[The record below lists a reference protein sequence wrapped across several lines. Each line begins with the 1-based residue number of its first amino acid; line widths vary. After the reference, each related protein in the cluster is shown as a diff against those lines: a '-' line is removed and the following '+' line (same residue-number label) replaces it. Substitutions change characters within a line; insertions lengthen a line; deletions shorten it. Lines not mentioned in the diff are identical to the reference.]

1 MKKRISLFGIFVFAA
16 VSLWSQQKIDSK
28 IPLIGANAPAFTAM
42 STNGEIRFP
51 GDYGNKWKILFSHP
65 RDYTPVCSS
74 EILELAQ
81 MQDDFDKMG
90 VKLIVLSTDT
100 LYQHQS
106 WKKTLDT
113 LKYKNREPQ
122 VIRFPLLD
130 DNSKRVSTLYGML
143 HNPYSTT
150 QDVRGVFIIDPKN
163 KIRAISFYPSEVGR
177 NMDEIE
183 RTVLALQT
191 SDKEKVLTPA
201 NWTPGDD
208 VFLPYADPKTGKDG
222 STYYISPFMIGKKLN

>member
-1 MKKRISLFGIFVFAA
+1 MKKRVSLFGILVFAA
-16 VSLWSQQKIDSK
+16 TGLWSQQKNDSK
-28 IPLIGANAPAFTAM
+28 IPLIGSDAPAFTAI

-81 MQDDFDKMG
+81 KQDDFDKLG
-90 VKLIVLSTDT
+90 VKLVVLSTDT

-113 LKYKNREPQ
+113 LKYKNREPE
-122 VIRFPLLD
+122 VIKFPLID

-143 HNPYSTT
+143 HTPYSTT

-163 KIRAISFYPSEVGR
+163 KVRAVFFYPSEVGR
-177 NMDEIE
+177 NVDEIE
-183 RTVLALQT
+183 RTVIALQT
-191 SDKEKVLTPA
+191 SDKENVITPA
-201 NWTPGDD
+201 NWKPGDD
-208 VFLPYADPKTGKDG
+208 VFIPYADSKTGKDG
-222 STYYISPFMIGKKLN
+222 ITYYISPFMIGKKLK